1 MDVEGAGD
9 QVTPQARRKE
19 RRKLALVT
27 RGQQDEVAV
36 ASGDV
41 DDSHPGITVEG
52 VDVEDVDPM
61 GLREHPNPMR
71 RAEPQLPMMRRNPV
85 KVAMEKEGV
94 AADEVEVVE
103 DAVGALTAVVVE
115 EDSLVV
121 SIVAGEDAAE
131 LVPTVP
137 VIKKSILG
145 MRIKRRSQPT
155 APTELPTH
163 QQHQAKSRT
172 SQIASE
178 FEELFLIP

>member
-1 MDVEGAGD
+1 MDVEGADD
-9 QVTPQARRKE
+9 QVTPQARKKE

-61 GLREHPNPMR
+61 GLLEHPNPMR
-71 RAEPQLPMMRRNPV
+71 RSEPQLPMMRRNPV
-85 KVAMEKEGV
+85 KEVAMEKEDV

-103 DAVGALTAVVVE
+103 DAVEALTAVVVE
-115 EDSLVV
+115 ADSLVV

-145 MRIKRRSQPT
+145 MRIRRRSQPT
-155 APTELPTH
+155 APTELPSWEF
-163 QQHQAKSRT
+163 SRC
-172 SQIASE
+172 
-178 FEELFLIP
+178 

>member
-27 RGQQDEVAV
+27 RGQQDEVGV

-41 DDSHPGITVEG
+41 EDTHPGITVED

-61 GLREHPNPMR
+61 GLLEHPNPMR
-71 RAEPQLPMMRRNPV
+71 RSEPQLPMMRRNPV
-85 KVAMEKEGV
+85 KEVAMEKEDV

-103 DAVGALTAVVVE
+103 DAVEALTAVVE
-115 EDSLVV
+115 ADSLVV

-145 MRIKRRSQPT
+145 MKIRRRSHPT
-155 APTELPTH
+155 APTELPSW
-163 QQHQAKSRT
+163 KFSRCRLDWESLSIT
-172 SQIASE
+172 T
-178 FEELFLIP
+178 

>member
-41 DDSHPGITVEG
+41 DDTHPGITVED

-61 GLREHPNPMR
+61 GLLEHPSPMR
-71 RAEPQLPMMRRNPV
+71 KSEPQLPMMRRNPV
-85 KVAMEKEGV
+85 KVGMEKEGV

-103 DAVGALTAVVVE
+103 DAVWALTAVVVE

-131 LVPTVP
+131 LVPMVP

-145 MRIKRRSQPT
+145 MRIRRRSQPT
-155 APTELPTH
+155 APTELQTH
-163 QQHQAKSRT
+163 HNIKQNPKSRT

-178 FEELFLIP
+178 FEEL